1 MIDHVLLS
9 EVAVTGD
16 EVCGHSGGRPDE
28 RGAPGCGEVGG
39 RHLIEAAEVRHPP
52 QVVQQPEQRVAVRTS
67 TPAPPPSSP
76 SSRC

>member
-1 MIDHVLLS
+1 MFCCPRLLLLAMKS
-9 EVAVTGD
+9 VATV
-16 EVCGHSGGRPDE
+16 GGRPRE
-28 RGAPGCGEVGG
+28 RGAPGCGEVDG

-52 QVVQQPEQRVAVRTS
+52 QVVQQSEQRVAVRTS